1 MNLSWF
7 LRFPY
12 IFWIFGITNE
22 SFDYFYVGLG
32 FEANDVL
39 FLVFILDFILAFH
52 NMDMKL
58 VCLPFWFGC
67 VYNYFFLR
75 SFFGDDMDP
84 SSVIFA

>member
-1 MNLSWF
+1 M
-7 LRFPY
+7 
-12 IFWIFGITNE
+12 NE

-84 SSVIFA
+84 CSVIFA